1 MKKGDQKCLGRRDA
15 SIPWE
20 DVWFASS
27 ELLLKSLYC
36 LITGV
41 SNCLSG
47 KNFVEVIFVWISKLE
62 EKNCAN
68 MCDF

>member
-1 MKKGDQKCLGRRDA
+1 MKKVDRKCLGRRDA

-36 LITGV
+36 LITGQ
-41 SNCLSG
+41 SFLTGWAG
-47 KNFVEVIFVWISKLE
+47 KIL
-62 EKNCAN
+62 
-68 MCDF
+68 